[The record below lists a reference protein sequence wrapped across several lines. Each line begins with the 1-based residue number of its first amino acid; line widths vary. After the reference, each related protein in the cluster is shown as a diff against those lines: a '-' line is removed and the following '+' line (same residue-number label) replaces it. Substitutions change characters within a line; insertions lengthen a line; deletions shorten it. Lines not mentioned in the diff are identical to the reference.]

1 MKNRIICCF
10 VLNLTSRHHVF
21 NHIIEHGDLN
31 TLLVGEVGVE
41 AIEVPPFEA
50 SLGVLQVGGGLRIDD
65 DEVVGFSVFVQVG
78 FSDVFVTDQ
87 FGLLSAAVEVE
98 VEVAVGGGARED
110 GVAAL
115 GGDGTTLRRNVDV
128 TSGGHGV
135 GGGRGTILGLVEG
148 VEVVLVEGTLRLEGG
163 EVLALVGHGL
173 PSAREVFTGEVVLA
187 VVDVGFTEVRAGVSV
202 LVGDPSVFG
211 GVVEDGGDGNGT
223 HVFVHFGDLLHDTL
237 VDDGISSTGPQ
248 VEVVVLD
255 VIHIVDQT
263 FCFVSL
269 GGADGSVDVDEFGR
283 IHAHQG
289 VGHLSLGAVVR
300 DTSNDT
306 VGVDLG
312 GVGNTVLD
320 GHDGTSRDTRD
331 GEGIIADRRSANRD
345 RDGLLTITTTDLV
358 ENLLLFT
365 KDGNGSDEGD
375 GEEKSNEGVEN
386 EHYIIYCKAVLVFL
400 SKDFF

>member
-115 GGDGTTLRRNVDV
+115 GGDGTALRRDVDV

-148 VEVVLVEGTLRLEGG
+148 VEVVLVEGTLGLEGG

-211 GVVEDGGDGNGT
+211 GVVEDGGD
-223 HVFVHFGDLLHDTL
+223 
-237 VDDGISSTGPQ
+237 
-248 VEVVVLD
+248 
-255 VIHIVDQT
+255 
-263 FCFVSL
+263 
-269 GGADGSVDVDEFGR
+269 
-283 IHAHQG
+283 
-289 VGHLSLGAVVR
+289 
-300 DTSNDT
+300 
-306 VGVDLG
+306 
-312 GVGNTVLD
+312 
-320 GHDGTSRDTRD
+320 
-331 GEGIIADRRSANRD
+331 
-345 RDGLLTITTTDLV
+345 
-358 ENLLLFT
+358 
-365 KDGNGSDEGD
+365 
-375 GEEKSNEGVEN
+375 
-386 EHYIIYCKAVLVFL
+386 
-400 SKDFF
+400 